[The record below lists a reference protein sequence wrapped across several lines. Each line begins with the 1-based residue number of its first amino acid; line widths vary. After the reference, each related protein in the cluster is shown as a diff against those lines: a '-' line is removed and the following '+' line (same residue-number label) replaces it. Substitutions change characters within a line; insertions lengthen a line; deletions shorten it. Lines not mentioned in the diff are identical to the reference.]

1 MTVKHNIA
9 GANQNNNA
17 FALVCLTSL
26 FFMWGFITC
35 LNDILI
41 PYLKDAFELNYTQAM
56 LIQFCFFG
64 AYFLTSLPAGKLV
77 SKIGYQKGIVVGLLI
92 ACLGCLLFYPAASM
106 KLYAL
111 FLLALFVLATGI
123 TLLQVSANPYVAA
136 LGDPSTASS
145 RLTMTQA
152 FNSLGTTVAPFFGAW
167 LLFSNLEHGSSDAS
181 EAKVPYLILAFMLLI
196 LAVIFAKLVLPKLH
210 KATLGKD
217 SDDVVDSDA
226 LFAPLQHKHLRLGM
240 LGIFVYVGAEV
251 AIGSFLVNY
260 LQANGA
266 QQLTEAAASSYLA
279 YYWGGAMVGRFIGA
293 WVMQKLSASVVLGFN
308 AAMAIV
314 LIALSITFSGPI
326 AMWLM
331 LAVGLCNSIMF
342 PTIFSLAI
350 HGLGKQASQASGLLC
365 LAIVGGAIVPLM
377 QGVLADTIGLQ
388 ASFVLPIFCY
398 AYIVFYGFKGSNPHH
413 STY

>member
-1 MTVKHNIA
+1 
-9 GANQNNNA
+9 
-17 FALVCLTSL
+17 
-26 FFMWGFITC
+26 
-35 LNDILI
+35 
-41 PYLKDAFELNYTQAM
+41 
-56 LIQFCFFG
+56 
-64 AYFLTSLPAGKLV
+64 
-77 SKIGYQKGIVVGLLI
+77 
-92 ACLGCLLFYPAASM
+92 
-106 KLYAL
+106 
-111 FLLALFVLATGI
+111 
-123 TLLQVSANPYVAA
+123 
-136 LGDPSTASS
+136 
-145 RLTMTQA
+145 
-152 FNSLGTTVAPFFGAW
+152 
-167 LLFSNLEHGSSDAS
+167 
-181 EAKVPYLILAFMLLI
+181 
-196 LAVIFAKLVLPKLH
+196 
-210 KATLGKD
+210 
-217 SDDVVDSDA
+217 
-226 LFAPLQHKHLRLGM
+226 
-240 LGIFVYVGAEV
+240 
-251 AIGSFLVNY
+251 
-260 LQANGA
+260 
-266 QQLTEAAASSYLA
+266 
-279 YYWGGAMVGRFIGA
+279 MVGRFIGA